1 MMNASTNA
9 AAAGRLTGYHI
20 LAMFVAFFGVV
31 IAVNVFM
38 AREAISTFGGVV
50 VENSYVASQH
60 FNRWLDEAASEKA
73 LGWDAVTTRS
83 ANGHVQVALK
93 GVPAG
98 DIGVTAVARHPLG
111 RMADQAMTFHRTAD
125 GGFVS
130 DQALPAGRWRL
141 RLELAVSGKKW
152 RSEADL

>member
-1 MMNASTNA
+1 MSASTETA
-9 AAAGRLTGYHI
+9 PAGRLTGYHI

-31 IAVNVFM
+31 IAVNLFM
-38 AREAISTFGGVV
+38 ARQAISTFGGVV

-73 LGWDAVTTRS
+73 LGWDALTTRS
-83 ANGHVQVALK
+83 KTGHVEVALK

-98 DIGVTAVARHPLG
+98 EIGVSAVARHPLG
-111 RMADQAMTFHRTAD
+111 RMADQAMTFSRTAD

-130 DQALPAGRWRL
+130 DQPLPAGRWRL

-152 RSEADL
+152 RSEAEL

>member
-1 MMNASTNA
+1 MMGAPA
-9 AAAGRLTGYHI
+9 PRRFTGWHMTAI
-20 LAMFVAFFGVV
+20 LVGFFTIV
-31 IAVNVFM
+31 IAVNILM
-38 AREAISTFGGVV
+38 ATFAVRSFGGVV

-83 ANGHVQVALK
+83 KTGHVEVALK

-98 DIGVTAVARHPLG
+98 EIGVSAVARHPLG
-111 RMADQAMTFHRTAD
+111 RMADQAMTFSRTAD

-130 DQALPAGRWRL
+130 DQPLPAGRWRL

-152 RSEADL
+152 RSEAEL

>member
-1 MMNASTNA
+1 MTDKRTQRPFTGRHA
-9 AAAGRLTGYHI
+9 AMI
-20 LAMFVAFFGVV
+20 LIAFFGIV
-31 IAVNVFM
+31 ITVNIIM
-38 AREAISTFGGVV
+38 ARYALTTFGGTVV
-50 VENSYVASQH
+50 DNSYVASQH

-83 ANGHVQVALK
+83 KTGHVEVALK

-98 DIGVTAVARHPLG
+98 EIGVSAVARHPLG
-111 RMADQAMTFHRTAD
+111 RMADQAMTFSRTAD

-130 DQALPAGRWRL
+130 DQPLPAGRWRL

-152 RSEADL
+152 RSEAEL